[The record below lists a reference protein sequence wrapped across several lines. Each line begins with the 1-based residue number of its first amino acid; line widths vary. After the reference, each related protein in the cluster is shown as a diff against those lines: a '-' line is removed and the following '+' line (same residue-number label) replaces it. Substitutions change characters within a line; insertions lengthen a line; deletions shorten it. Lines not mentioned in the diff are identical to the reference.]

1 MHVGCHG
8 YDHYWW
14 NKLDEKSLE
23 VELTRSKEF
32 LASMGCDMQNW
43 TACYPYGSSSEEVV
57 AELEKQGC
65 KVAFSTEVRV
75 ADLALDDPLLLP
87 RLDTNDLPKDK
98 QASVNHWYE
107 RAQII

>member
-1 MHVGCHG
+1 
-8 YDHYWW
+8 
-14 NKLDEKSLE
+14 
-23 VELTRSKEF
+23 
-32 LASMGCDMQNW
+32 MQNW

-57 AELEKQGC
+57 VELEKQGC
-65 KVAFSTEVRV
+65 KVAFTTEVRV

-107 RAQII
+107 RA